1 MSHLH
6 LKLNIV
12 QSIADEL
19 LLRGLVTVCEHIY
32 VLIKMISRIT
42 PVEAIGPC
50 KLRPNTSRKY
60 MYLYTGFGKQKNIGL
75 ILRFISA
82 MRKTIAK
89 TLLNFD
95 KQFSS

>member
-1 MSHLH
+1 MA
-6 LKLNIV
+6 N
-12 QSIADEL
+12 DL
-19 LLRGLVTVCEHIY
+19 LSRGLVTVCEHIK
-32 VLIKMISRIT
+32 VLAKMISGIT
-42 PVEAIGPC
+42 PVGSHWPLQTIPQ
-50 KLRPNTSRKY
+50 Y